1 MLREALYRKMIDA
14 CHTRIQFETVYGDM
28 ELVYQTIERSSKW
41 ASRLKEIAT
50 SEEDVDMSD
59 CTLAT
64 NELFLS
70 TMHGETSISQFKD
83 RIWELE
89 RRYPEVFKRGRID
102 SGTPE
107 GAVKAIIFRVEY
119 MINRYDV
126 RYPSFDMHKSNDR

>member
-1 MLREALYRKMIDA
+1 MLTEGLYRKMIDA

-28 ELVYQTIERSSKW
+28 DLVYHTIERSSKW
-41 ASRLKEIAT
+41 ASRLKAIAEA
-50 SEEDVDMSD
+50 EEDVDMAD

-64 NELFLS
+64 NDLFLS
-70 TMHGETSISQFKD
+70 TMRGETSIPQFKD
-83 RIWELE
+83 KIWELE

-107 GAVKAIIFRVEY
+107 GAVEAIIFRVEY

>member
-70 TMHGETSISQFKD
+70 TMHGETS
-83 RIWELE
+83 
-89 RRYPEVFKRGRID
+89 
-102 SGTPE
+102 
-107 GAVKAIIFRVEY
+107 
-119 MINRYDV
+119 
-126 RYPSFDMHKSNDR
+126 

>member
-1 MLREALYRKMIDA
+1 MLTEALYRKMIDA

-28 ELVYQTIERSSKW
+28 ELVYHTIERSTKW
-41 ASRLKEIAT
+41 ASRLKVIAKE
-50 SEEDVDMSD
+50 EEDVDMAD

-64 NELFLS
+64 NDLFLT
-70 TMHGETSISQFKD
+70 TMRGETSIKEFKD

-107 GAVKAIIFRVEY
+107 GAVEAIIFRVEY

>member
-1 MLREALYRKMIDA
+1 MLTEALYRKMIDA

-28 ELVYQTIERSSKW
+28 DLVANTIGRSSKW
-41 ASRLKEIAT
+41 ASRLKDIAT
-50 SEEDVDMSD
+50 AEEDIEMAD
-59 CTLAT
+59 CTLKT
-64 NELFLS
+64 NDLFIS
-70 TMHGETSISQFKD
+70 TMEGRTSMKEFKD

-89 RRYPEVFKRGRID
+89 QRYPEVFKRGRID

-107 GAVKAIIFRVEY
+107 GAVEAIIFRVEY

>member
-1 MLREALYRKMIDA
+1 MPHENPVRDGLR
-14 CHTRIQFETVYGDM
+14 
-28 ELVYQTIERSSKW
+28 KW
-41 ASRLKEIAT
+41 ASRLKAIAKA
-50 SEEDVDMSD
+50 EEDVDMAD

-64 NELFLS
+64 NDLFLS
-70 TMHGETSISQFKD
+70 TMRGETSIPQFKD

-107 GAVKAIIFRVEY
+107 GAVEAIIFRVEY

-126 RYPSFDMHKSNDR
+126 RYPSFDR